1 MLNLL
6 SKFISSFGIIK
17 KDSSLSPQK
26 ILKVVIPPLFH
37 KDADLRTASLKI
49 LLEIQKKT
57 G

>member
-6 SKFISSFGIIK
+6 SKFISSFGITK
-17 KDSSLSPQK
+17 KDSPLTPK
-26 ILKVVIPPLFH
+26 KLLKAVIPPLFH
-37 KDADLRTASLKI
+37 KDADLRTTSLKI